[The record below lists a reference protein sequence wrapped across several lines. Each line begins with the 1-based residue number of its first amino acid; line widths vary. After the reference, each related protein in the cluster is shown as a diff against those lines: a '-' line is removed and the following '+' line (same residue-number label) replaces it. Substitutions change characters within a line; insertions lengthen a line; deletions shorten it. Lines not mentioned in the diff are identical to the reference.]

1 MLDADKCH
9 GEKAEKRTMGEGLF
23 WIMWWKNAAFGR
35 EYLKQ
40 TA

>member
-1 MLDADKCH
+1 MLDVDKCH
-9 GEKAEKRTMGEGLF
+9 GEKGEKRTMGERLF